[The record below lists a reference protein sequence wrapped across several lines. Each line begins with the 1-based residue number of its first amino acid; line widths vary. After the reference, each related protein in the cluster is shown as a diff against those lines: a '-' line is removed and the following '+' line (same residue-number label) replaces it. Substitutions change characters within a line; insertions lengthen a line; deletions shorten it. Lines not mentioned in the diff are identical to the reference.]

1 MTLKADAGTTGRT
14 KQDLYDIITECGRK
28 NPRARIP
35 ETTFPGPYYLTET
48 ERCIVLDGNSIEEH
62 IPDEQYVKAGMKKTD
77 VLSRISELKV
87 VLKNSKRGGTLKE
100 LGDLKKLVSNSIA
113 SCLVREDLKLLST
126 IAGAIHLAQE
136 KAMM

>member
-1 MTLKADAGTTGRT
+1 MRGPQEGRSKTFTTSSP
-14 KQDLYDIITECGRK
+14 
-28 NPRARIP
+28 NVAARIP
-35 ETTFPGPYYLTET
+35 VPASLKLLSLDRTTSPRLRDG
-48 ERCIVLDGNSIEEH
+48 IVLDENSIEEH
-62 IPDEQYVKAGMKKTD
+62 IPDELYVKAGMKKAD